1 MLLEN
6 NQIPKGKTNMKKL
19 LSLVLALV
27 MLLSVA
33 SIASAEELT
42 ELNTYETQ
50 ARELETWNIH
60 YSQAAADLN
69 ILCNLFDGLLTND
82 NHGNLKPNAAKSYET
97 PDGGK
102 TWIFTLNEGMTWF
115 NKEGEVQADVKA
127 SDWATGLEWVLNY
140 SKNDSYNVSM
150 PAEMIAGANDYYEYT
165 KALAG
170 EDNANAEEVRALT
183 ADEGSKFAEMVGIKC
198 DDEAGTITYTLVDA
212 LPYFPS
218 VATYNCLYPLSA
230 DMIEEMG
237 VQGYR
242 DVTWENMW
250 YTGAYVVTY
259 FENQNQKVL
268 EKSPNYWNDA
278 NCKRFD
284 KVTIKMVESAATAY
298 QLFKEGQLDHVSLDA
313 ATLQA
318 IYDEKEDA
326 QFKANL
332 VESRPTKYSY
342 QLFKEGQ
349 LDHISPEQATVQ
361 AIYDGTADA
370 EFKANLVESRPTKY
384 SYQIHLV
391 YAKNLE
397 DGETPDVNW
406 NTAVA
411 NENFRKSLYYGLDLT
426 NYFAR
431 TNAINPLSC
440 QNYVYT
446 GNGVSFTSDG
456 TDYTALVRKELGLEY
471 DYTKYVRFDAEKAAE
486 YKAKAMEELSAKGVT
501 FPVEMEYYISGASTT
516 AADTAKVIEN
526 IIRENLGDD
535 YIKLVTKTYSNL
547 ANEVRKPRKASFYIN
562 GWGADFADPINF
574 LGQETYN
581 DPQAYYANN
590 YSLCNEND
598 DPDLVAAYKEFTDL
612 VVAAKA
618 ITNDMDA
625 RYAAFAKA
633 EACMLNHALV
643 IPCSYEVAWELT
655 KINNYSKVYSM
666 YGMQGYRYVDWETST
681 VPYTTEEMEA
691 FAAAYAAQ

>member
-1 MLLEN
+1 
-6 NQIPKGKTNMKKL
+6 MKKL
-19 LSLVLALV
+19 LSLVLALI
-27 MLLSVA
+27 MLLGAVSL
-33 SIASAEELT
+33 ASADELT

-50 ARELETWNIH
+50 ARELETWNVH

-69 ILCNLFDGLLTND
+69 VLCNLFDGLLTND
-82 NHGNLKPNAAKSYET
+82 NHGNLKPNAAKSYES

-102 TWIFTLNEGMTWF
+102 TWIFTLNQGMTWF

-127 SDWATGLEWVLNY
+127 SDWATGLEWILNY
-140 SKNDSYNVSM
+140 AKNDSYNVSM
-150 PAEMIAGANDYYEYT
+150 PAEMIAGANEYYEYT
-165 KALAG
+165 KAMT
-170 EDNANAEEVRALT
+170 EDESQGAEAAKALT
-183 ADEGSKFAEMVGIKC
+183 AEAGSKFAELVGIAC
-198 DDEAGTITYTLVDA
+198 DDEAGTITYTLVDS

-230 DMIEEMG
+230 ELIEEMG
-237 VQGYR
+237 VDGYR

-250 YTGAYVVTY
+250 YNGAYVVSY
-259 FENQNQKVL
+259 YEYQNQKVL
-268 EKSPNYWNDA
+268 VKSPNYWNDA

-298 QLFKEGQLDHVSLDA
+298 QLFKEGQLDHVSLDQ

-318 IYDEKEDA
+318 IYDGTADA
-326 QFKANL
+326 EYKPNL

-342 QLFKEGQ
+342 QF
-349 LDHISPEQATVQ
+349 
-361 AIYDGTADA
+361 
-370 EFKANLVESRPTKY
+370 
-384 SYQIHLV
+384 HLV

-397 DGETPDVNW
+397 DGTTPDVNW

-411 NENFRKSLYYGLDLT
+411 NENFRKSLYFGLDLT

-471 DYTKYVRFDAEKAAE
+471 DSEKYVRYDAAKAAE
-486 YKAKAMEELSAKGVT
+486 FKAKAMEELAAKGVT
-501 FPVEMEYYISGASTT
+501 FPVEVEYYISGASTV
-516 AADTAKVIEN
+516 AAETAKVLEN
-526 IIRENLGDD
+526 IFSTCLGDD
-535 YIKLVTKTYSNL
+535 YVKLVTKTYTNL

-590 YSLCNEND
+590 YSICNENS
-598 DPDLVAAYKEFTDL
+598 DPDLIAAYQEFTDL

-643 IPCSYEVAWELT
+643 IPCNYEVSWELT

-681 VPYTTEEMEA
+681 TPYTTEEMNA
-691 FAAAYAAQ
+691 LAAAYAAQ

>member
-1 MLLEN
+1 
-6 NQIPKGKTNMKKL
+6 MKKL

-27 MLLSVA
+27 MVLSVA
-33 SIASAEELT
+33 AVASADELT

-50 ARELETWNIH
+50 ARELETWNVH
-60 YSQAAADLN
+60 YSQAAVDLN
-69 ILCNLFDGLLTND
+69 VLCNLVDGLLTND
-82 NHGNLKPNAAKSYET
+82 NHGNLKANAAKSWES

-102 TWIFTLNEGMTWF
+102 TWVFTLNEGMNWI
-115 NKEGEVQADVKA
+115 NKEGEVQASVLA
-127 SDWATGLEWVLNY
+127 SDWATGLEWILNY
-140 SKNDSYNVSM
+140 AKNDSYNVSM
-150 PAEMIAGANDYYEYT
+150 PAEMIAGANEYYEYT
-165 KALAG
+165 KAMT
-170 EDNANAEEVRALT
+170 EDESQGAEAAKALT
-183 ADEGSKFAEMVGIKC
+183 AEAGSKFAELVGIAC
-198 DDEAGTITYTLVDA
+198 DDEAGTITYTLVDS

-230 DMIEEMG
+230 ELIEEMG
-237 VQGYR
+237 VDGYR

-250 YTGAYVVTY
+250 YNGAYVVSY
-259 FENQNQKVL
+259 YEYQNQKVL
-268 EKSPNYWNDA
+268 VKSPNYWNDA

-298 QLFKEGQLDHVSLDA
+298 QLFKEGQLDHVSLDQ

-318 IYDEKEDA
+318 IYDGTADA
-326 QFKANL
+326 EYKPNL

-342 QLFKEGQ
+342 QF
-349 LDHISPEQATVQ
+349 
-361 AIYDGTADA
+361 
-370 EFKANLVESRPTKY
+370 
-384 SYQIHLV
+384 HLV

-397 DGETPDVNW
+397 DGTTPDVNW

-411 NENFRKSLYYGLDLT
+411 NENFRKSLYFGLDLT

-471 DYTKYVRFDAEKAAE
+471 DSEKYVRYDPDKAAE
-486 YKAKAMEELSAKGVT
+486 FKAKAMEELAAKGVT
-501 FPVEMEYYISGASTT
+501 FPVEVEYYISGASTV
-516 AADTAKVIEN
+516 AAETAKVLEN
-526 IIRENLGDD
+526 IFSTCLGDD
-535 YIKLVTKTYSNL
+535 YVKLVTKTYTNL

-590 YSLCNEND
+590 YSICNENS
-598 DPDLVAAYKEFTDL
+598 DPDLIAAYQEFTDL

-643 IPCSYEVAWELT
+643 IPCSYEVSWELT

-681 VPYTTEEMEA
+681 TPYTTEEMNA
-691 FAAAYAAQ
+691 LATAYAAQ